1 MYIFDTNSF
10 KQLFGFYP
18 SRFPRLW
25 ALFDQ
30 LVADGRISSVK
41 EVLREMQQGGAQH
54 LDTDWAQRN
63 KEVFKEPT
71 AAEALVLSEIFANKH
86 FQQSLERTKLLKGG
100 PFADP
105 FIIARAKVNS
115 ATVVTEEKEKPNGT
129 KIPNI
134 CKVIGVKCTNLEGF
148 MELEGWEF

>member
-1 MYIFDTNSF
+1 MYIFDTSSF

-25 ALFDQ
+25 SLFDQ

-41 EVLREMQQGGAQH
+41 EVLREMQIGGAQH
-54 LDTDWAQRN
+54 LDTDWGQRH
-63 KEVFKEPT
+63 KEIFKEPT
-71 AAEALVLSEIFANKH
+71 AAEASILREIFSNRH
-86 FQQSLERTKLLKGG
+86 FQQSIERRKLLNGG

-105 FIIARAKVNS
+105 FIIARAKLYD
-115 ATVVTEEKEKPNGT
+115 ATVVTEEREKPNGT

-134 CKVIGVKCTNLEGF
+134 CKELNVKCTNLEGF

>member
-10 KQLFGFYP
+10 NKLFGFYP
-18 SRFPRLW
+18 GRFPRLW

-30 LVADGRISSVK
+30 LVANGRISSVK
-41 EVLREMQQGGAQH
+41 EVLKEMQVGGAQH

-63 KEVFKEPT
+63 KEIFKEPT
-71 AAEALVLSEIFANKH
+71 AAEALVLRDIFTVEH
-86 FQQSLERTKLLKGG
+86 FQQGLERRKLLKGG

-105 FIIARAKVNS
+105 FIIARAKVYS
-115 ATVVTEEKEKPNGT
+115 GIVITEEKEKPNGT

-134 CKVIGVKCTNLEGF
+134 CKASGVICTNLEGF
-148 MELEGWEF
+148 MELEEWEF